1 MEVDADNSLH
11 GTCCSDL
18 LYVNN
23 ATGGAAIDEQTENL
37 NSLVLWKSIV
47 TSPLS
52 TFATI
57 PTARGPNIYRMNFII
72 HQPIRLDLDK
82 SVKKVRG
89 RCLTTSTCG
98 A

>member
-1 MEVDADNSLH
+1 MEVDADNSLN

-23 ATGGAAIDEQTENL
+23 TTGGAAINEQTENL

-52 TFATI
+52 TLTLQQFPA
-57 PTARGPNIYRMNFII
+57 ARAQHLPNEFYN
-72 HQPIRLDLDK
+72 
-82 SVKKVRG
+82 
-89 RCLTTSTCG
+89 TSTNW
-98 A
+98 ARP